1 MLSLLPQTPFL
12 FEGTIRENLDPFGEY
27 SDEQLLEVLG
37 DVRMLKKVF
46 ERAQGLNAPIAEGK
60 AVFSVGEK
68 QLLCLARALL
78 RNAPILVLD

>member
-37 DVRMLKKVF
+37 DVQMLNRVIEKT
-46 ERAQGLNAPIAEGK
+46 EGLDAPIREGT
-60 AVFSVGEK
+60 AAFSVGEK

-78 RNAPILVLD
+78 RNVPILVLD